1 MENLQAYFNVRESL
15 INFLIE
21 DIGTGDITSNTTVS
35 PSTSAR
41 AQIVCKTEDTAT
53 VCGLKEAGMIFD
65 ICDCRNRT
73 LVKDGTIVDK
83 QTIVMD
89 ITGKALSILKAE
101 RTALNLIMRMS
112 GIATETRKFVD
123 AVNRYKGSVRIAC
136 TRKTVPGLRFFDKKA
151 VSIGGGETHRM
162 ALDDMVLIKD
172 NHIFFSES
180 VEKSVKLARQNLGS
194 SVRVECEVTTLNS
207 AIAAINAGADII
219 MLDNFSPSDVSR
231 TIKEI
236 TKKGIRK
243 RVKLEISGGICLQNV
258 KSYAKSRPDII
269 SIGRLTHSPE
279 AINFS
284 LEMIEKI
291 RS

>member
-1 MENLQAYFNVRESL
+1 MEDLQAYFNVRESL

-21 DIGTGDITSNTTVS
+21 DIGTGDITSNTTLS
-35 PSTSAR
+35 PSTCAR
-41 AQIVCKTEDTAT
+41 AQIVCKTEDTAM
-53 VCGLKEAGMIFD
+53 VCGLKEAGMIFE
-65 ICDCRNRT
+65 ICDCRNHS
-73 LVKDGTIVDK
+73 LVKDGTIVEK

-112 GIATETRKFVD
+112 GIATETKKFVD
-123 AVNRYKGSVRIAC
+123 AVDAYKDSIRIAC

-151 VSIGGGETHRM
+151 VSIGGGDTHRM

-180 VEKSVKLARQNLGS
+180 VEKSVKLARQNVGS
-194 SVRVECEVTTLNS
+194 SIRVECEVTTLDS

-243 RVKLEISGGICLQNV
+243 RAKLEVSGGISLQNV

-269 SIGRLTHSPE
+269 SIGHLTHSPE

>member
-21 DIGTGDITSNTTVS
+21 DIGTGDITSNTTLS
-35 PSTSAR
+35 SSTSAR
-41 AQIVCKTEDTAT
+41 AQIVCKTEDTAM

-65 ICDCRNRT
+65 ICDCRNHT
-73 LVKDGTIVDK
+73 LVKDGTIVEK

-123 AVNRYKGSVRIAC
+123 AVDVYKDSIRIAC

-151 VSIGGGETHRM
+151 VSIGGGDTHRM

-180 VEKSVKLARQNLGS
+180 VEKSVKLARQNVGS
-194 SVRVECEVTTLNS
+194 SVRVECEVTTLDS

-243 RVKLEISGGICLQNV
+243 RAKLEVSGGISLQNV

-269 SIGRLTHSPE
+269 SIGHLTHSPE

>member
-1 MENLQAYFNVRESL
+1 LQAYFNVRESL

-21 DIGTGDITSNTTVS
+21 DIGTGDITSNTTLS

-41 AQIVCKTEDTAT
+41 AQIVCKTEDTAM

-65 ICDCRNRT
+65 ICDCRNHT
-73 LVKDGTIVDK
+73 LVKDGTIVEK

-123 AVNRYKGSVRIAC
+123 AVDAYKDSIRIAC

-151 VSIGGGETHRM
+151 VSIGGGDTHRM

-180 VEKSVKLARQNLGS
+180 VEKSVKLARQNVGS
-194 SVRVECEVTTLNS
+194 SVRVECEVTTLDS
-207 AIAAINAGADII
+207 AIAAINAGADIV

-243 RVKLEISGGICLQNV
+243 RAKLEVSGGIRLQNV

-269 SIGRLTHSPE
+269 SIGHLTHSPE

>member
-1 MENLQAYFNVRESL
+1 MENLQAYFNVKESL

-21 DIGTGDITSNTTVS
+21 DIGTGDITSNTTLS
-35 PSTSAR
+35 PSIFAR
-41 AQIVCKTEDTAT
+41 AQIVCKTEDTAM

-65 ICDCRNRT
+65 ICDCRNHT
-73 LVKDGTIVDK
+73 LVKDGTIVEK

-123 AVNRYKGSVRIAC
+123 AVDAYKDSVRIAC

-151 VSIGGGETHRM
+151 VSIGGGDSHRM
-162 ALDDMVLIKD
+162 SLDDMVLIKD

-180 VEKSVKLARQNLGS
+180 VEKSVKLARQNVGS
-194 SVRVECEVTTLNS
+194 SIRVECEVTTLDS

-236 TKKGIRK
+236 TKKGIRNK
-243 RVKLEISGGICLQNV
+243 AKLEVSGGISLQNV

-269 SIGRLTHSPE
+269 SIGHLTHSPE

>member
-1 MENLQAYFNVRESL
+1 MENLQTYFNVRESL

-21 DIGTGDITSNTTVS
+21 DIGTGDITSNTTLS

-41 AQIVCKTEDTAT
+41 AQIVCKTEDTAM

-65 ICDCRNRT
+65 ICDCRNHT
-73 LVKDGTIVDK
+73 LVKDGTIVEK

-123 AVNRYKGSVRIAC
+123 AIDAYKDSIRIAC

-151 VSIGGGETHRM
+151 VSIGGGDMHRM

-180 VEKSVKLARQNLGS
+180 VEKSVKLARQNVGS
-194 SVRVECEVTTLNS
+194 SVRVECEVTTLDS
-207 AIAAINAGADII
+207 AIAAINAGADIV
-219 MLDNFSPSDVSR
+219 MLDNFSPSDVSK

-243 RVKLEISGGICLQNV
+243 RAKLEVSGGISLQNV
-258 KSYAKSRPDII
+258 KSYAKSKPDII
-269 SIGRLTHSPE
+269 SIGHLTHSPE

>member
-1 MENLQAYFNVRESL
+1 MEDLQAYFNVRESL

-21 DIGTGDITSNTTVS
+21 DIGTGDITSNTTLS
-35 PSTSAR
+35 PSTCAR
-41 AQIVCKTEDTAT
+41 AQIVCKTEDTAM
-53 VCGLKEAGMIFD
+53 VCGLKEAGMIFE
-65 ICDCRNRT
+65 ICDCRNHT
-73 LVKDGTIVDK
+73 LVKDGTIVEK

-112 GIATETRKFVD
+112 GIATETKKFVD
-123 AVNRYKGSVRIAC
+123 AVDAYKDSIRIAC

-151 VSIGGGETHRM
+151 VSIGGGDTHRM

-180 VEKSVKLARQNLGS
+180 VEKSVKLARQNVGS
-194 SVRVECEVTTLNS
+194 SIRVECEVTTLDS

-243 RVKLEISGGICLQNV
+243 RAKLEVSGGISLQNV

-269 SIGRLTHSPE
+269 SIGHLTHSPE

>member
-1 MENLQAYFNVRESL
+1 MENLQAYFNVRDSL
-15 INFLIE
+15 LNFLIE

-243 RVKLEISGGICLQNV
+243 RAKLEISGGISLQNV

>member
-1 MENLQAYFNVRESL
+1 MENLQTYFNVRESL

-21 DIGTGDITSNTTVS
+21 DIGTGDITSNTTLS

-41 AQIVCKTEDTAT
+41 AQIVCKTEDTAM

-73 LVKDGTIVDK
+73 LVKDGTIVKK
-83 QTIVMD
+83 QTTVMD

-123 AVNRYKGSVRIAC
+123 AVDVYKDSIRIAC

-151 VSIGGGETHRM
+151 VSIGGGDTHRM

-180 VEKSVKLARQNLGS
+180 VEKSVKLARKNVGS
-194 SVRVECEVTTLNS
+194 SLRVECEVTTLDS

-243 RVKLEISGGICLQNV
+243 RAKLEVSGGISLQNV
-258 KSYAKSRPDII
+258 NSYAKSRPDII
-269 SIGRLTHSPE
+269 SIGHLTHSPE

>member
-1 MENLQAYFNVRESL
+1 MENLQAYFNIRESL

-21 DIGTGDITSNTTVS
+21 DIGTGDITSNTTLS
-35 PSTSAR
+35 PSTFAR
-41 AQIVCKTEDTAT
+41 AQIVCKTEDTAM

-65 ICDCRNRT
+65 ICDCRNHT
-73 LVKDGTIVDK
+73 LVNDGTIVEK

-123 AVNRYKGSVRIAC
+123 AVDAYKDSIRIAC

-151 VSIGGGETHRM
+151 VSIAGGDSHRM

-180 VEKSVKLARQNLGS
+180 VEKSVKLARQNVGS
-194 SVRVECEVTTLNS
+194 SVRVECEVTTLDS

-243 RVKLEISGGICLQNV
+243 RAKLEVSGGISLQNV

-269 SIGRLTHSPE
+269 SIGHLTHSPE

>member
-21 DIGTGDITSNTTVS
+21 DIGTGDITSNTILS

-41 AQIVCKTEDTAT
+41 AQIICKTEDTAM

-65 ICDCRNRT
+65 ICDCRNHT
-73 LVKDGTIVDK
+73 LVKDGTIVEK

-123 AVNRYKGSVRIAC
+123 AVDAYKDSIRIAC

-151 VSIGGGETHRM
+151 VSIGGGDTHRM

-180 VEKSVKLARQNLGS
+180 VEKSVKLARQNVGTSL
-194 SVRVECEVTTLNS
+194 RVECEVTTLDS

-219 MLDNFSPSDVSR
+219 MLDNFSPLDVSR

-236 TKKGIRK
+236 TNKGIRK
-243 RVKLEISGGICLQNV
+243 RAKLEVSGGISLQNV

-269 SIGRLTHSPE
+269 SIGHLTHSPE

>member
-1 MENLQAYFNVRESL
+1 MENLQTYLNVRESL

-21 DIGTGDITSNTTVS
+21 DIGTGDITSNTTLS

-41 AQIVCKTEDTAT
+41 AQIVCKTKDTAM

-73 LVKDGTIVDK
+73 LVKDGTVVKK

-123 AVNRYKGSVRIAC
+123 AVDVYKDSIRIAC

-151 VSIGGGETHRM
+151 VSTGGGDTHRM

-180 VEKSVKLARQNLGS
+180 VEKSVKLARQNVGS
-194 SVRVECEVTTLNS
+194 SLRVECEVTTLDS

-243 RVKLEISGGICLQNV
+243 RAKLEVSGGISLQNV

-269 SIGRLTHSPE
+269 SIGHLTHSPE

>member
-1 MENLQAYFNVRESL
+1 MENLQAYFNIRESL

-21 DIGTGDITSNTTVS
+21 DIGTGDITSNTTLS
-35 PSTSAR
+35 PSTFAR
-41 AQIVCKTEDTAT
+41 AQIVCKTEDTAM

-65 ICDCRNRT
+65 ICDCRNHT
-73 LVKDGTIVDK
+73 LVNDGTIVEK

-123 AVNRYKGSVRIAC
+123 AVDAYKDSIRIAC

-151 VSIGGGETHRM
+151 VSIGGGDSHRM

-180 VEKSVKLARQNLGS
+180 VEKSVKLARQNVGS
-194 SVRVECEVTTLNS
+194 SVRVECEVTTLDS

-243 RVKLEISGGICLQNV
+243 RAKLEVSGGISLQNV

-269 SIGRLTHSPE
+269 SIGHLTHSPE

>member
-1 MENLQAYFNVRESL
+1 M
-15 INFLIE
+15 
-21 DIGTGDITSNTTVS
+21 
-35 PSTSAR
+35 
-41 AQIVCKTEDTAT
+41 

-65 ICDCRNRT
+65 ICDCRNHT
-73 LVKDGTIVDK
+73 LVKDGTIVEK

-123 AVNRYKGSVRIAC
+123 AVDAYKDSIRIAC

-151 VSIGGGETHRM
+151 VSIGGGDTHRM

-180 VEKSVKLARQNLGS
+180 VEKSVKLARQNVGS
-194 SVRVECEVTTLNS
+194 SVRVECEVTTLDS
-207 AIAAINAGADII
+207 AIAAINAGADIV

-243 RVKLEISGGICLQNV
+243 RAKLEVSGGIRLQNV

-269 SIGRLTHSPE
+269 SIGHLTHSPE

>member
-21 DIGTGDITSNTTVS
+21 DIGTGDITSNTTLS

-41 AQIVCKTEDTAT
+41 AQIVCKTEDTAM
-53 VCGLKEAGMIFD
+53 VCGLKEVGMIFD
-65 ICDCRNRT
+65 ICDCRNHT
-73 LVKDGTIVDK
+73 LVKDGTIVEK

-123 AVNRYKGSVRIAC
+123 AVDAYKDSIRIAC

-151 VSIGGGETHRM
+151 VSIGGGDTHRM

-180 VEKSVKLARQNLGS
+180 VEKSVKLARQNVGS
-194 SVRVECEVTTLNS
+194 SVRVECEVTTLDS
-207 AIAAINAGADII
+207 AIAAINAGADIV

-243 RVKLEISGGICLQNV
+243 RAKLEVSGGIRLQNV

-269 SIGRLTHSPE
+269 SIGHLTHSPE

>member
-1 MENLQAYFNVRESL
+1 MENLQTYFNVRESL

-21 DIGTGDITSNTTVS
+21 DIGTGDITSNTTLS
-35 PSTSAR
+35 ASTSAR
-41 AQIVCKTEDTAT
+41 AQIVCKTEDTAM

-73 LVKDGTIVDK
+73 LVKDGTIVKK

-123 AVNRYKGSVRIAC
+123 AVDVYKDSIRIAC

-151 VSIGGGETHRM
+151 VSIGGGDTHRM

-180 VEKSVKLARQNLGS
+180 VEKSVKLARQNVGS
-194 SVRVECEVTTLNS
+194 SLRVECEVTTLDS

-243 RVKLEISGGICLQNV
+243 RAKLEVSGGISLQNV

-269 SIGRLTHSPE
+269 SIGHLTHSPE

>member
-1 MENLQAYFNVRESL
+1 MENLQAYFNVKESL

-35 PSTSAR
+35 PNTSAR
-41 AQIVCKTEDTAT
+41 AQIVCKTDDAVT

-65 ICDCRNRT
+65 ICDCRNHT
-73 LVKDGTIVDK
+73 LVKDGTIVEK

-123 AVNRYKGSVRIAC
+123 AVSRYKGSVRIAC

-151 VSIGGGETHRM
+151 VSIGGGDTHRM

-180 VEKSVKLARQNLGS
+180 VEKSVKLARQNVGS
-194 SVRVECEVTTLNS
+194 SIRVECEVTTLDS

-243 RVKLEISGGICLQNV
+243 RAKLEVSGGISLQNV

-269 SIGRLTHSPE
+269 SIGHLTHSPE

>member
-1 MENLQAYFNVRESL
+1 M
-15 INFLIE
+15 
-21 DIGTGDITSNTTVS
+21 
-35 PSTSAR
+35 
-41 AQIVCKTEDTAT
+41 

-65 ICDCRNRT
+65 ICDCRNHT
-73 LVKDGTIVDK
+73 LVNDGTIVEK

-123 AVNRYKGSVRIAC
+123 AVDAYKDSIRIAC

-151 VSIGGGETHRM
+151 VSIGGGDSHRM

-180 VEKSVKLARQNLGS
+180 VEKSVKLARQNVGS
-194 SVRVECEVTTLNS
+194 SVRVECEVTTLDS

-243 RVKLEISGGICLQNV
+243 RAKLEVSGGISLQNV

-269 SIGRLTHSPE
+269 SIGHLTHSPE

>member
-1 MENLQAYFNVRESL
+1 MGNLQAYFNVRESL

-21 DIGTGDITSNTTVS
+21 DIGTGDITSNTTLS
-35 PSTSAR
+35 PSTFAR
-41 AQIVCKTEDTAT
+41 AQIVCKTEDTAM

-73 LVKDGTIVDK
+73 LVKDGTIVEK

-123 AVNRYKGSVRIAC
+123 AVNHYKGSIRIAC

-151 VSIGGGETHRM
+151 VSIGGGDTHRM

-180 VEKSVKLARQNLGS
+180 VEKSVKLARQNVGS
-194 SVRVECEVTTLNS
+194 SVRVECEVTTLDS

-243 RVKLEISGGICLQNV
+243 RAKLEISGGISLQNV

>member
-21 DIGTGDITSNTTVS
+21 DIGTGDITSNTTLS
-35 PSTSAR
+35 PSTFAR
-41 AQIVCKTEDTAT
+41 AQIVCKTEDTAM

-65 ICDCRNRT
+65 ICDCRNHT
-73 LVKDGTIVDK
+73 LVNDGTIVEK

-123 AVNRYKGSVRIAC
+123 AVDAYKDSIRIAC

-151 VSIGGGETHRM
+151 VSIGGGDSHRM

-180 VEKSVKLARQNLGS
+180 VEKSVKLARQNVGS
-194 SVRVECEVTTLNS
+194 SVRVECEVTTLDS

-243 RVKLEISGGICLQNV
+243 RAKLEVSGGISLQNV

-269 SIGRLTHSPE
+269 SIGHLTHSPE

>member
-1 MENLQAYFNVRESL
+1 MENLQTYFNVRESL

-21 DIGTGDITSNTTVS
+21 DIGTGDITSNTTLS
-35 PSTSAR
+35 SSTSAR
-41 AQIVCKTEDTAT
+41 AQIVCKTEDTAM

-73 LVKDGTIVDK
+73 LVKDGTIVKK

-123 AVNRYKGSVRIAC
+123 AVDVYKDSIRIAC

-151 VSIGGGETHRM
+151 VCMGGGDTHRM

-180 VEKSVKLARQNLGS
+180 VEKSVKLARQNVGTSL
-194 SVRVECEVTTLNS
+194 RVECEVTTLDS

-219 MLDNFSPSDVSR
+219 MLDNFSPLDVSR

-236 TKKGIRK
+236 TNKGIRK
-243 RVKLEISGGICLQNV
+243 RAKLEVSGGISLQNV

-269 SIGRLTHSPE
+269 SIGHLTHSPE

>member
-1 MENLQAYFNVRESL
+1 MENLEAYFNVRESL

-41 AQIVCKTEDTAT
+41 AQIVCKTEDAAT

-65 ICDCRNRT
+65 ICDCRNRK
-73 LVKDGTIVDK
+73 LVKDGTIVEK

-123 AVNRYKGSVRIAC
+123 AVNRYTGSVRIAC
-136 TRKTVPGLRFFDKKA
+136 TRKTVPGLRLFDKKA
-151 VSIGGGETHRM
+151 VSIGGGDTHRM

-219 MLDNFSPSDVSR
+219 MLDNFSPLEVSR

-243 RVKLEISGGICLQNV
+243 RAKLEISGGISLQNV
-258 KSYAKSRPDII
+258 KSYAKSRHDII

>member
-1 MENLQAYFNVRESL
+1 MENLQTYFNVRESL

-21 DIGTGDITSNTTVS
+21 DIGTGDITSNTTLS
-35 PSTSAR
+35 SSTSAR
-41 AQIVCKTEDTAT
+41 AQIVCKTEDTAM

-73 LVKDGTIVDK
+73 LVKDGTMVKK

-123 AVNRYKGSVRIAC
+123 AVDVYKDSIRIAC

-151 VSIGGGETHRM
+151 VSMGGGDTHRM

-180 VEKSVKLARQNLGS
+180 VEKSVKLARQNVGTSL
-194 SVRVECEVTTLNS
+194 RVECEVTTLDS

-219 MLDNFSPSDVSR
+219 MLDNFSPLDVSR

-236 TKKGIRK
+236 TNKGIRK
-243 RVKLEISGGICLQNV
+243 RAKLEVSGGISLQNV

-269 SIGRLTHSPE
+269 SIGHLTHSPE

>member
-21 DIGTGDITSNTTVS
+21 DIGTGDITSNTTLS

-41 AQIVCKTEDTAT
+41 AQIVCKTEDTAM

-65 ICDCRNRT
+65 ICDCRNHT
-73 LVKDGTIVDK
+73 LVKDGTIVEK

-123 AVNRYKGSVRIAC
+123 AVDAYKDSIRIAC

-151 VSIGGGETHRM
+151 VSIGGGDTHRM

-180 VEKSVKLARQNLGS
+180 VEKSVKLARQNVGS
-194 SVRVECEVTTLNS
+194 SVRVECEVTTLDS
-207 AIAAINAGADII
+207 AIAAINAGADIV
-219 MLDNFSPSDVSR
+219 MLDNFSPSDVSG

-243 RVKLEISGGICLQNV
+243 RAKLEVSGGISLQNV

-269 SIGRLTHSPE
+269 SIGHLTHSPE

>member
-1 MENLQAYFNVRESL
+1 MEDLQAYFNVRESL

-21 DIGTGDITSNTTVS
+21 DIGTGDITSNTTLS
-35 PSTSAR
+35 PSTCAR
-41 AQIVCKTEDTAT
+41 AQIVCKTEDTAM
-53 VCGLKEAGMIFD
+53 VCGLKEAGMIFE
-65 ICDCRNRT
+65 ICDCRNHS
-73 LVKDGTIVDK
+73 LVKDGTIVEK

-112 GIATETRKFVD
+112 GIATETKKFVD
-123 AVNRYKGSVRIAC
+123 AVDAYKDSIRIAC

-151 VSIGGGETHRM
+151 VFIGGGDTHRM

-180 VEKSVKLARQNLGS
+180 VEKSVKLARQNVGS
-194 SVRVECEVTTLNS
+194 SIRVECEVTTLDS
-207 AIAAINAGADII
+207 AIAAIKAGADII
-219 MLDNFSPSDVSR
+219 MLDNFSPSEVSR

-243 RVKLEISGGICLQNV
+243 RAKLEVSGGISLQNV

-269 SIGRLTHSPE
+269 SIGHLTHSPE

>member
-1 MENLQAYFNVRESL
+1 M
-15 INFLIE
+15 
-21 DIGTGDITSNTTVS
+21 
-35 PSTSAR
+35 
-41 AQIVCKTEDTAT
+41 

-65 ICDCRNRT
+65 ICDCRNHT
-73 LVKDGTIVDK
+73 LVKDGTIVEK

-123 AVNRYKGSVRIAC
+123 AVDAYKDSVRIAC

-151 VSIGGGETHRM
+151 VSIGGGDSHRM
-162 ALDDMVLIKD
+162 SLDDMVLIKD

-180 VEKSVKLARQNLGS
+180 VEKSVKLARQNVGS
-194 SVRVECEVTTLNS
+194 SIRVECEVTNLDS

-236 TKKGIRK
+236 TKKGIRNK
-243 RVKLEISGGICLQNV
+243 AKLEVSGGISLQNV

-269 SIGRLTHSPE
+269 SIGHLTHSPE

>member
-1 MENLQAYFNVRESL
+1 MENLQTYFNVRESL

-21 DIGTGDITSNTTVS
+21 DIGTGDITSNTTLS
-35 PSTSAR
+35 ASTSAR
-41 AQIVCKTEDTAT
+41 AQIVCKTEDTAM

-73 LVKDGTIVDK
+73 LVKDGTIVKK

-123 AVNRYKGSVRIAC
+123 AVDVYKDSIRIAC

-151 VSIGGGETHRM
+151 VSIGGGDTHRM
-162 ALDDMVLIKD
+162 GLDDMVLIKD

-180 VEKSVKLARQNLGS
+180 VEKSVKLARQNVGS
-194 SVRVECEVTTLNS
+194 SLRVECEVTTLDS

-243 RVKLEISGGICLQNV
+243 RAKLEVSGGISLQNV

-269 SIGRLTHSPE
+269 SIGHLTHSPE

>member
-1 MENLQAYFNVRESL
+1 MENLQTYLNVRESL

-21 DIGTGDITSNTTVS
+21 DIGTGDITSNTTLS

-41 AQIVCKTEDTAT
+41 AQIVCKTNDTAM

-73 LVKDGTIVDK
+73 LVKDGTVVKK

-123 AVNRYKGSVRIAC
+123 AVDVYKDSIRIAC

-151 VSIGGGETHRM
+151 VSTGGGDTHRM

-180 VEKSVKLARQNLGS
+180 VEKSVKLARQNVGS
-194 SVRVECEVTTLNS
+194 SLRVECEVTTLDS

-243 RVKLEISGGICLQNV
+243 RAKLEVSGGISLQNV

-269 SIGRLTHSPE
+269 SIGHLTHSPE

>member
-1 MENLQAYFNVRESL
+1 MENLQAYFNVKESL

-21 DIGTGDITSNTTVS
+21 DIGTGDITSNTTLC
-35 PSTSAR
+35 PSIFAR
-41 AQIVCKTEDTAT
+41 AQIVCKTEDTAM

-65 ICDCRNRT
+65 ICDCRNRK
-73 LVKDGTIVDK
+73 LVKDGTIVEK

-136 TRKTVPGLRFFDKKA
+136 TRKTVPGLRLFDKKA
-151 VSIGGGETHRM
+151 VSIGGGDTHRM

-180 VEKSVKLARQNLGS
+180 VEKSVKLARQNVGS
-194 SVRVECEVTTLNS
+194 SIRVECEVTNLDS

-236 TKKGIRK
+236 TKKGIRNK
-243 RVKLEISGGICLQNV
+243 AKLEVSGGISLQNV
-258 KSYAKSRPDII
+258 KPYAKSRPDII
-269 SIGRLTHSPE
+269 SIGHLTHPPE

>member
-1 MENLQAYFNVRESL
+1 MENLEAYFNVRESL

-41 AQIVCKTEDTAT
+41 AQIVCKTEDPAT

-65 ICDCRNRT
+65 ICDCRNRK
-73 LVKDGTIVDK
+73 LVKDGTIVEK

-136 TRKTVPGLRFFDKKA
+136 TRKTVPGLRLFDKKA
-151 VSIGGGETHRM
+151 VSIGGGDTHRM

-219 MLDNFSPSDVSR
+219 MLDNFSPSEVSR

-243 RVKLEISGGICLQNV
+243 RAKLEISGGISLQNV

>member
-21 DIGTGDITSNTTVS
+21 DIGTGDITSNTTLS
-35 PSTSAR
+35 PSTFAR
-41 AQIVCKTEDTAT
+41 AQIVCKTEDTAM

-65 ICDCRNRT
+65 ICDCRNHT
-73 LVKDGTIVDK
+73 LVKDGTIVEK

-123 AVNRYKGSVRIAC
+123 AVDAYKDSIRIAC

-151 VSIGGGETHRM
+151 VSIGGGDSHRM

-180 VEKSVKLARQNLGS
+180 VEKSVKLARQNVGS
-194 SVRVECEVTTLNS
+194 SVRVECEVTTLDS

-243 RVKLEISGGICLQNV
+243 RAKLEVSGGISLQNV

-269 SIGRLTHSPE
+269 SIGHLTHSPE